1 MKSKNM
7 ARFAPFRNVP
17 LGITAA
23 LAALAAPCAFSAEVV
38 LKLIPNGA
46 DAAGI
51 SALAARH
58 GLSTSKQIGKG
69 EWTVS
74 SDNANVLRALRD
86 DARVLWAEHAAAAGA
101 ADALP
106 RVHPRMVRVEFN
118 ESAVLDLDNAKSRWL
133 PELKAAAQ
141 KELRLTRIRDRSLSV
156 SLPRGATEAEVNE
169 AMTGLRTHPE
179 VARVERMNMMRPLA
193 TKPFAPYNIP
203 NDPFYDL
210 QWPLYDLAGGI
221 GAPQAWSLAGTSPIT
236 VAVLDT
242 GYTDHPDLNA
252 KWVPGYDFI
261 RDRYFSVDGNG
272 LDGDPSDEGDFE
284 DYDACGNGYRY
295 GSSWHGTHVA
305 GIIGAQ
311 ANNGEGIAGVAPN
324 SRILPIR
331 VLGRCGGFDD
341 DVADGIRW
349 AAGGSVTGVP
359 NNPNPAKVLNLS
371 LGGEGRCEPYVQDA
385 IDYALS
391 RGASVVVS
399 AGNSADDAQ
408 RYSPAN
414 CKGVIT
420 VGANDRYGQTAEY
433 SNLGPSVEISAPGG
447 GQQGFNQVLS
457 TLNAGSV
464 GASGIFYQGYQG
476 TSMAAP
482 HVAGTIALMLTRDPA
497 LTPGRIVNI
506 LQNTSIGGSNFNSDE
521 CATSFERCIA
531 GQLNAAAAVA
541 AVVDRRHAS
550 EITSAPGRVR
560 LIEMW
565 NRANNSFMMTS
576 DITEA
581 HALLS
586 GARGGDWVRSGQV
599 ADTFDFTA
607 QPLGVVEPQ
616 PVCRVR
622 NRFNGVVR
630 YAANQADCNALA
642 EAGWVPDG
650 FAFMAALANG
660 GLCAAGSTP
669 VYEFEAG
676 GRYRYAMSEGER
688 NQSIRFGW
696 QGGNVVFCVPAQ

>member
-1 MKSKNM
+1 M
-7 ARFAPFRNVP
+7 ALSASFRVVPFSF
-17 LGITAA
+17 AA
-23 LAALAAPCAFSAEVV
+23 LAVLAAPCAFAADVV
-38 LKLIPNGA
+38 LKLSPSAA
-46 DAAGI
+46 DAKAV

-58 GLSTSKQIGKG
+58 GLSALKQNALG
-69 EWTVS
+69 EWSGT
-74 SDNANVLRALRD
+74 SDNRAVLQALRD
-86 DARVLWAEHAAAAGA
+86 DASVLWAESAQAASGTTKPA
-101 ADALP
+101 
-106 RVHPRMVRVEFN
+106 RVHPRMVRVEFS
-118 ESAVLDLDNAKSRWL
+118 ESAVLSVDNAKSRWL

-141 KELRLTRIRDRSLSV
+141 HDLRLTRIRDRSLSV
-156 SLPRGATEAEVNE
+156 ALPRGASEAQVNE
-169 AMTGLRTHPE
+169 AMTGLRSHPD
-179 VARVERMNMMRPLA
+179 VLRVERMNMMRPLA
-193 TKPFAPYNIP
+193 TKPFAPFNIP

-210 QWPLYDLAGGI
+210 QWSLYEPAGGI
-221 GAPQAWSLAGTSPIT
+221 GAPQAWSLAGTSPVT

-242 GYTDHPDLNA
+242 GYTNHPDLNA

-261 RDRYFSVDGNG
+261 RERYFAVDGDG

-284 DYDACGNGYRY
+284 DYGACGNGYRY
-295 GSSWHGTHVA
+295 GSTWHGTHVA

-311 ANNGEGIAGVAPN
+311 ANNGEGIAGVAQN
-324 SRILPIR
+324 ARILPIR

-341 DVADGIRW
+341 DIADGIRW
-349 AAGGSVTGVP
+349 AAGGDIKGVP
-359 NNPNPAKVLNLS
+359 SNPNPAKVLNLS

-391 RGASVVVS
+391 RGASVVVA

-408 RYSPAN
+408 LYSPAN

-420 VGANDRYGQTAEY
+420 VGANDRFGRAAEY
-433 SNLGPSVEISAPGG
+433 SNLGPSVEIMAPGG
-447 GQQGFNQVLS
+447 GEDGFNQVIS

-464 GASGIFYQGYQG
+464 GAGGTFYQGYQG

-497 LTPGRIVNI
+497 LTPGRILNI
-506 LQNTSIGGSNFNSDE
+506 LQNTTIGGSTFSSPE
-521 CATSFERCIA
+521 CIA
-531 GQLNAAAAVA
+531 SFDQCFAGRLNAAAAVA
-541 AVVDRRHAS
+541 GVVDRRHAS
-550 EITSAPGRVR
+550 EITSAPGRVP

-565 NRANNSFMMTS
+565 NRANNFFMMTS

-586 GARGGDWVRSGQV
+586 GARGGDWVRSGQF

-607 QPLGVVEPQ
+607 QPAGVVVPQ

-622 NRFNGVVR
+622 NRFNSVVR
-630 YAANQADCNALA
+630 YAANQADCDALV

-650 FAFMAALANG
+650 VAFMAALANG
-660 GLCAAGSTP
+660 GQCEGGSSP
-669 VYEFEAG
+669 VYELEAD

-688 NQSIRFGW
+688 NQSIRLGW
-696 QGGNVVFCVPAQ
+696 SGGNVVFCVPAR

>member
-1 MKSKNM
+1 M
-7 ARFAPFRNVP
+7 ARFASFRTIPFAVA
-17 LGITAA
+17 AA
-23 LAALAAPCAFSAEVV
+23 LAAISAPVAFCAEIT
-38 LKLIPNGA
+38 LKMAPNVA
-46 DAAGI
+46 DAAGF

-58 GLSTSKQIGKG
+58 GLAAPKQTAKG

-74 SDNANVLRALRD
+74 SDNANALQALRD
-86 DARVLWAEHAAAAGA
+86 DTSVLWAERARSAGVS
-101 ADALP
+101 DALP

-118 ESAVLDLDNAKSRWL
+118 ESAVLSVDSAKSRWL

-156 SLPRGATEAEVNE
+156 SLPLGATEAEVNE
-169 AMTGLRTHPE
+169 AMNGLRAHPD
-179 VARVERMNMMRPLA
+179 VIRVERMNMMRPLA
-193 TKPFAPYNIP
+193 AKPFAPYNIP

-210 QWPLYDLAGGI
+210 QWSLYDPAGGI

-252 KWVPGYDFI
+252 KWVSGYDFI

-284 DYDACGNGYRY
+284 DYGACGNGYRY

-341 DVADGIRW
+341 DIADGIRW

-359 NNPNPAKVLNLS
+359 NNSNPAKVLNLS

-385 IDYALS
+385 IDFALS
-391 RGASVVVS
+391 RGASVVVA

-408 RYSPAN
+408 LYSPAN

-420 VGANDRYGQTAEY
+420 VGANDRFGQTAEY

-447 GQQGFNQVLS
+447 GQQGFNQVVS

-464 GASGIFYQGYQG
+464 GASGTFYQGYQG

-506 LQNTSIGGSNFNSDE
+506 LQNSAIGGSNVSSAE
-521 CATSFERCIA
+521 CATAFERCVA
-531 GQLNAAAAVA
+531 GRLNAAAAVA

-550 EITSAPGRVR
+550 EITSAPGRVP

-581 HALLS
+581 HGFLS
-586 GARGGDWVRSGQV
+586 GSHGGDWVRSGQV

-607 QPLGVVEPQ
+607 QPSGVVVPQ

-622 NRFNGVVR
+622 NRFNGVLR
-630 YAANQADCNALA
+630 YAANQADCNALV

-650 FAFMAALANG
+650 VAFMAALANG
-660 GLCAAGSTP
+660 GLCAAGSAP

-696 QGGNVVFCVPAQ
+696 EGGNVVFCVPAP